1 MKKLILP
8 AIVCMVMVSIAIA
21 DFPGSPIGGG
31 GGSGAATTD
40 AGDLSS
46 GTLPSA
52 RIGDNSVTNAKLLDN
67 TVASSKIADGT
78 IVNADVSGSA
88 AIDATKIA
96 DGTVTSAEFQYL
108 GDVTSAIQAQLDLL
122 APLVSP
128 SFTTPTL
135 GVASATSLDTGFGA
149 NELYDMDQH
158 VLTTSDVVF
167 NTVTAEIISPCTATD
182 NDCFLEAVNT
192 GALTDAYLKAGRL
205 WFDNTLQAM
214 KVRNNDNSATLEVFT
229 SGAAHTLNFATTGTL
244 TGGIMIL
251 DNVVSPTAAQC
262 YGSWNTITTAG
273 TVTLPAAA
281 AGMSTCIATE
291 GALEITLDLDGSD
304 TFVLAGVTM
313 DAGEAIINTTAE
325 AAGDYICVIATS
337 AVKWRVAGKQ
347 GTWTQATP

>member
-1 MKKLILP
+1 MKKTISLLIALCALIP
-8 AIVCMVMVSIAIA
+8 VVVFAL
-21 DFPGSPIGGG
+21 GEGGIQG
-31 GGSGAATTD
+31 GGSGSGNATSITDNIIVAAD
-40 AGDLSS
+40 
-46 GTLPSA
+46 
-52 RIGDNSVTNAKLLDN
+52 IKDNVITNAKLLDN
-67 TVASSKIADGT
+67 TIATGKIADGT
-78 IVNADVSGSA
+78 ITNADISASA
-88 AIDATKIA
+88 AIDATKI
-96 DGTVTSAEFQYL
+96 DLSAYA
-108 GDVTSAIQAQLDLL
+108 T
-122 APLVSP
+122 LVSP

-135 GVASATSLDTGFGA
+135 GVATATTLSTGQGQY
-149 NELYDMDQH
+149 ELYAMDQD
-158 VLTTSDVVF
+158 VKTTDNVVF

-192 GALTDAYLKAGRL
+192 GALTDSYKKAGRV
-205 WFDNTLQAM
+205 WFDNTAQM
-214 KVRNNDNSATLEVFT
+214 MRVRNNDNSATLDVWT
-229 SGAAHTLNFATTGTL
+229 SGAASSLNFATTGSL

-251 DNVVSPTAAQC
+251 DNVVGPTAAQV

-291 GALEITLDLDGSD
+291 GALEITLELDGSD

>member
-1 MKKLILP
+1 MKKTIFLLIALCALIP
-8 AIVCMVMVSIAIA
+8 VIVFAL
-21 DFPGSPIGGG
+21 GEGGIQG
-31 GGSGAATTD
+31 GGSGSGNATSITDNIIVAAD
-40 AGDLSS
+40 
-46 GTLPSA
+46 
-52 RIGDNSVTNAKLLDN
+52 IKDNVITSAKLLDN
-67 TVASSKIADGT
+67 TIATGKIADGT
-78 IVNADVSGSA
+78 IVNADISASA
-88 AIDATKIA
+88 AIDATKV
-96 DGTVTSAEFQYL
+96 DLSAYA
-108 GDVTSAIQAQLDLL
+108 T
-122 APLVSP
+122 LVSP

-135 GVASATSLDTGFGA
+135 GVATATTLSTGQGQY
-149 NELYDMDQH
+149 ELYAMDQD
-158 VLTTSDVVF
+158 VKTTDNVVF

-192 GALTDAYLKAGRL
+192 GALTDSYKKAGRV
-205 WFDNTLQAM
+205 WFDNTAQM
-214 KVRNNDNSATLEVFT
+214 MRVRNNDNSATLDVWT
-229 SGAAHTLNFATTGTL
+229 SGAASSLNFATTGSL

-281 AGMSTCIATE
+281 TGMSTCIATE
-291 GALEITLDLDGSD
+291 GALEITLELDGSD
-304 TFVLAGVTM
+304 TFILAGVTM

>member
-1 MKKLILP
+1 MKKTIFLLIALCALIP
-8 AIVCMVMVSIAIA
+8 VVAFCLGEGGIQ
-21 DFPGSPIGGG
+21 GGG
-31 GGSGAATTD
+31 T
-40 AGDLSS
+40 S
-46 GTLPSA
+46 GTVTEVTGDSM
-52 RIGDNSVTNAKLLDN
+52 IGVATGTSTPALSLTDNSVTNAKLLDN
-67 TVASSKIADGT
+67 TIATGKIADGT
-78 IVNADVSGSA
+78 IVNADISASA
-88 AIDATKIA
+88 AIDATKV
-96 DGTVTSAEFQYL
+96 DLSAYA
-108 GDVTSAIQAQLDLL
+108 T
-122 APLVSP
+122 LVSP

-135 GVASATSLDTGFGA
+135 GVATATTLSTGQGQY
-149 NELYDMDQH
+149 ELYAMDQD
-158 VLTTSDVVF
+158 VKTTDNVVF

-182 NDCFLEAVNT
+182 NDCFLEAVNA
-192 GALTDAYLKAGRL
+192 GALDDAYLKAGRL

-214 KVRNNDNSATLEVFT
+214 KVRNNDNTATLEVFT
-229 SGAAHTLNFATTGTL
+229 SGAAHTLNFATTGTI

-251 DNVVSPTAAQC
+251 DNVVSPTVSQV

-281 AGMSTCIATE
+281 TGMSTCIATE
-291 GALEITLDLDGSD
+291 GALEITLELDGSD

>member
-1 MKKLILP
+1 MKKITLLIALCALIP
-8 AIVCMVMVSIAIA
+8 VIVFAL
-21 DFPGSPIGGG
+21 GEGGIQG
-31 GGSGAATTD
+31 GWSGSGNATSITDNIIVAAD
-40 AGDLSS
+40 
-46 GTLPSA
+46 
-52 RIGDNSVTNAKLLDN
+52 IKDNVITNAKLLDN
-67 TVASSKIADGT
+67 TIATGKIADGT
-78 IVNADVSGSA
+78 ITNADISASA
-88 AIDATKIA
+88 AIDATKI
-96 DGTVTSAEFQYL
+96 DLSAYA
-108 GDVTSAIQAQLDLL
+108 T
-122 APLVSP
+122 LVSP

-135 GVASATSLDTGFGA
+135 GVATATTLSTGQGQY
-149 NELYDMDQH
+149 ELYAMDQD
-158 VLTTSDVVF
+158 VKTTDNVVF

-192 GALTDAYLKAGRL
+192 GALTDSYKKAGRV
-205 WFDNTLQAM
+205 WFDNTAQM
-214 KVRNNDNSATLEVFT
+214 MRVRNNDNSATLDVWT
-229 SGAAHTLNFATTGTL
+229 SGAASSLNFATTGSL

-281 AGMSTCIATE
+281 TGMSTCIATE
-291 GALEITLDLDGSD
+291 GALEITLELDGSD
-304 TFVLAGVTM
+304 TFILAGVTM

>member
-1 MKKLILP
+1 MKKITLLIALCALIP
-8 AIVCMVMVSIAIA
+8 VVVFALGEGGIQ
-21 DFPGSPIGGG
+21 GGG
-31 GGSGAATTD
+31 GTGSGNATSITDNIIVAAD
-40 AGDLSS
+40 
-46 GTLPSA
+46 
-52 RIGDNSVTNAKLLDN
+52 IKDNVITNAKLLDN
-67 TVASSKIADGT
+67 TIATGKIADGT
-78 IVNADVSGSA
+78 ITNADISASA
-88 AIDATKIA
+88 AIDATKI
-96 DGTVTSAEFQYL
+96 DLSAYA
-108 GDVTSAIQAQLDLL
+108 T
-122 APLVSP
+122 LVSP

-135 GVASATSLDTGFGA
+135 GVATATTLSTGQGQY
-149 NELYDMDQH
+149 ELYAMDQD
-158 VLTTSDVVF
+158 VKTTDNVVF

-192 GALTDAYLKAGRL
+192 GALTDSYKKAGRV
-205 WFDNTLQAM
+205 WFDNTAQM
-214 KVRNNDNSATLEVFT
+214 MRVRNNDNSATLDVWT
-229 SGAAHTLNFATTGTL
+229 SGAASSLNFATTGSL

-291 GALEITLDLDGSD
+291 GALEITLELDGSD
-304 TFVLAGVTM
+304 TFILAGVTM

>member
-1 MKKLILP
+1 MKKTISLLIALCALIP
-8 AIVCMVMVSIAIA
+8 VVVFAL
-21 DFPGSPIGGG
+21 GEGGIQG
-31 GGSGAATTD
+31 GGSGSGNATSITDNIIVAAD
-40 AGDLSS
+40 
-46 GTLPSA
+46 
-52 RIGDNSVTNAKLLDN
+52 IKDNVITSAKLLDN
-67 TVASSKIADGT
+67 TIATGKIADGT
-78 IVNADVSGSA
+78 IVDADISA
-88 AIDATKIA
+88 SASIDATKI
-96 DGTVTSAEFQYL
+96 DLSAY
-108 GDVTSAIQAQLDLL
+108 

-128 SFTTPTL
+128 SLTTPTL
-135 GVASATSLDTGFGA
+135 GVASATTLNTGQGA
-149 NELYDMDQH
+149 YELYAMDQN
-158 VLTTSDVVF
+158 VRTTDNVVF
-167 NTVTAEIISPCTATD
+167 NTVTAEIISPCVATD

-214 KVRNNDNSATLEVFT
+214 KVRNNDNTATLEVFT
-229 SGAAHTLNFATTGTL
+229 SGASHTLNFATTGTL

-262 YGSWNTITTAG
+262 YGSWNTITNAG
-273 TVTLPAAA
+273 TVTLPPAVE
-281 AGMSTCIATE
+281 GMSTCIATE
-291 GALEITLDLDGSD
+291 GALEITLELDGSD